1 MNKFTLA
8 FPGKLTTK
16 TGGYYYLTR
25 ILAELSKVGWSGTP
39 LSLGKYFPNPSSTT
53 LTNAEKLLST
63 QPTEI
68 PILADCLAW
77 GVMDRCA
84 QNLSSSHKIIPL
96 VHHPLCLETGLSQTE
111 SNTLFEKEQEV
122 LSVSQKII
130 TTSHDTSK
138 CLQDMFHIPKSKIFV
153 ATPGTDQAKQ
163 ANGRQEDKI
172 GLIAVGSVTPRKGYD
187 RLVKI
192 LKKLEHLPWQL
203 EIIGDDTLDPKY
215 TESIIKQIYEL
226 GLTNRISLWG
236 ALPRA
241 ELNKFYDQS
250 DIFVLA
256 TLYEGY
262 GMAFTEAM
270 VRGLPIIATG
280 KGAVASTIPKEAGIV
295 VETNDL
301 TRFTSA
307 LSILLTDSNQR
318 ELYGKGAFEA
328 GKKLPSWISTAEN
341 IAAVLNSV

>member
-25 ILAELSKVGWSGTP
+25 ILAELPKVGWSGTP
-39 LSLGKYFPNPSSTT
+39 LSLGIDFPNPSSKV
-53 LTNAEKLLST
+53 LANAEKQLST
-63 QPTEI
+63 QPPEI
-68 PILADCLAW
+68 QIIVDCLAW
-77 GVMDRCA
+77 GVMNHCA
-84 QNLSSSHKIIPL
+84 QNLSTSHKIIPL
-96 VHHPLCLETGLSQTE
+96 IHHPLCLETGLSQSE
-111 SNTLFEKEQEV
+111 SSLLFEKEQEV
-122 LSVSQKII
+122 LSISQRII
-130 TTSHDTSK
+130 TTSHDTSQ
-138 CLQDMFHIPKSKIFV
+138 CLQGMFHISKSKIFV

-163 ANGRQEDKI
+163 ANGRQDDKI

-187 RLVKI
+187 RLIKVLKI
-192 LKKLEHLPWQL
+192 LEQLPWQL

-215 TESIIKQIYEL
+215 TESIIQQINEL
-226 GLTNRISLWG
+226 ELTQRISLWG
-236 ALPRA
+236 ALPRS

-280 KGAVASTIPKEAGIV
+280 EGAVANTIPKEAGIV
-295 VETNDL
+295 VESNDL
-301 TRFTSA
+301 TQFSSA
-307 LSILLTDSNQR
+307 LSILITNSNQR

-328 GKKLPSWISTAEN
+328 GKKLPSWFNTAEK
-341 IAAVLNSV
+341 IAAVLNTV